1 MSDFSEI
8 SKSLAKRLDLKTRKA
23 EGIFFTPAS
32 IRQKIFDFLIERVFE
47 PKSILEPSCGSGEFI
62 EDCLREFP
70 EADITG
76 VEYNKTIYEN
86 IKDKFNNIYNQDF
99 LEFKSSERYD
109 LIIGNPPYFITT
121 KKNKE
126 CMTGKGNIFVL
137 FIYKCITEHLANKGY
152 LAFVLPT
159 SFYNSKDYEPC
170 RKYIQKNMNIVYLEN
185 VDGKYIDTS
194 QPTMIMILQNKKIN
208 NEKYILSFSENVCFS
223 PYYKE
228 INELLVGSK
237 TLRDLECKV
246 ATGTVVW
253 NQHKDKLS
261 DEAGEVIIY
270 SSNIVDNNLV
280 LNNLKGEKK
289 QYIRGY
295 NKEPIEG
302 PALLVTRGYGNS
314 FKMSYVM
321 IEEGFK
327 FFGENHVNVITNKK
341 EVLEMVKRS
350 FEDERTEKFIK
361 YYVGNG
367 AMSKTEIENILPIF
381 LF

>member
-1 MSDFSEI
+1 
-8 SKSLAKRLDLKTRKA
+8 
-23 EGIFFTPAS
+23 
-32 IRQKIFDFLIERVFE
+32 
-47 PKSILEPSCGSGEFI
+47 
-62 EDCLREFP
+62 
-70 EADITG
+70 
-76 VEYNKTIYEN
+76 
-86 IKDKFNNIYNQDF
+86 
-99 LEFKSSERYD
+99 
-109 LIIGNPPYFITT
+109 
-121 KKNKE
+121 
-126 CMTGKGNIFVL
+126 
-137 FIYKCITEHLANKGY
+137 
-152 LAFVLPT
+152 
-159 SFYNSKDYEPC
+159 
-170 RKYIQKNMNIVYLEN
+170 
-185 VDGKYIDTS
+185 
-194 QPTMIMILQNKKIN
+194 
-208 NEKYILSFSENVCFS
+208 
-223 PYYKE
+223 
-228 INELLVGSK
+228 
-237 TLRDLECKV
+237 
-246 ATGTVVW
+246 
-253 NQHKDKLS
+253 
-261 DEAGEVIIY
+261 
-270 SSNIVDNNLV
+270 